1 MKKFTL
7 PKNIILKKNQ
17 EFSEIFK
24 KGRIFSSAYFI
35 AYTLNNDSVKIGFTT
50 PKTIKNKPQRNKI
63 KRITRELW
71 RKNYR
76 NYVLNRKIV
85 IISKISLLS
94 VNYKELE
101 DDFNKLLFQIDKN
114 IKT

>member
-7 PKNIILKKNQ
+7 PKSIIIKKNE
-17 EFSEIFK
+17 EFNEIFK
-24 KGRIFSSAYFI
+24 KGKIFSSAYFI
-35 AYTLNNDSVKIGFTT
+35 AYTLNNDSVKVGFTT

-76 NYVLNRKIV
+76 NYILNRKII

-94 VNYKELE
+94 VNYIELE

-114 IKT
+114 TRS